1 MRHIEPEDLAVLALD
16 GNEPDAAARGHLD
29 ECAECL
35 AEYEAFARTAAL
47 GRGGV
52 AREHD
57 AYPSPSVWAGIHSEL
72 GLDPALAP
80 DPLAARDDA
89 PAMPVPPPAPALLST
104 ADEPASAPSRGGGT
118 RWWVFALAAAGAGIL
133 AGVGLGLGIAQTLAP
148 PAETV
153 LARAAL
159 EPFPGWEASGEALVE
174 EDDDGVRSIVVDLDS
189 TVPSGSVREVWLIRS
204 DASGLV
210 SLGLLDGAS
219 GRFTLPS
226 GIDLGE
232 YPIVDVSAEPLDGEP
247 AHSGDSIVRG
257 ELQEERSS

>member
-1 MRHIEPEDLAVLALD
+1 MGHIEPEELAVLALD
-16 GNEPDAAARGHLD
+16 GHEPDAAARDHLD

-47 GRGGV
+47 ARGVVPGH
-52 AREHD
+52 ED
-57 AYPSPSVWAGIHSEL
+57 DFPGPSVWAGIHSEL
-72 GLDPALAP
+72 GLDPALAV
-80 DPLAARDDA
+80 DPLAGPETPGAAAVPAA
-89 PAMPVPPPAPALLST
+89 PA
-104 ADEPASAPSRGGGT
+104 EPAAPESAATSRGRGGA

-133 AGVGLGLGIAQTLAP
+133 AGVGIGLGIAQVAAP

-159 EPFPGWEASGEALVE
+159 EPFPGWQASGEALVE
-174 EDDDGVRSIVVDLDS
+174 EDTEGIRSIVVDLDS
-189 TVPSGSVREVWLIRS
+189 PVPAGSVREVWLIRS

-210 SLGLLDGAS
+210 SLGLLDGSS
-219 GRFTLPS
+219 GRFSVPS
-226 GIDLGE
+226 GIDLVE

-257 ELQEERSS
+257 ELQQES

>member
-1 MRHIEPEDLAVLALD
+1 MGHIEPDELAVLALE
-16 GNEPDAAARGHLD
+16 GHEPDAAVRDHLD

-47 GRGGV
+47 GRGG
-52 AREHD
+52 ASDHAGEL
-57 AYPSPSVWAGIHSEL
+57 PSPSVWAGIHAEL
-72 GLDPALAP
+72 ALDPALAA
-80 DPLAARDDA
+80 DPLAGAA
-89 PAMPVPPPAPALLST
+89 PPPAPPT
-104 ADEPASAPSRGGGT
+104 TPAPAPSPRRGGGT
-118 RWWVFALAAAGAGIL
+118 RWWTFALAAAVLGIL
-133 AGVGLGLGIAQTLAP
+133 AGVGIGFGIAQTASP
-148 PAETV
+148 PPQTV

-174 EDDDGVRSIVVDLDS
+174 EDADGGRSIVVDLDS
-189 TVPSGSVREVWLIRS
+189 PVPSGAVREVWLIRS

-219 GRFTLPS
+219 GRFTVPS
-226 GIDLGE
+226 GIDLAE

-257 ELQEERSS
+257 ELHEDDGA